1 MRKPLFLNNK
11 GSMLMQVMTVTA
23 VISIGFYFLSDY
35 VIAQKQQIG
44 KTINAVNLRFALNS
58 TMDYVL
64 FGMRQ
69 KYCFTDDDLLMNA
82 PTDQC
87 NLVHTGSVERLIM
100 SNDQANFIIQLI
112 NSGTNV
118 GPVDKANLPLKSIS
132 RYLRIDNAT
141 TVHPLFSVLQSLK
154 YVKDETTGK
163 AIKVDGVSVSL
174 TRDESGYL
182 PQAGREVYL
191 KATISLKSSKTATSA
206 ISIGTTPLTLTSQI
220 VIYPREVGSFA
231 LMIAKD
237 LHLDK
242 SYNAPMDTG
251 DAAFHMFSSKSA
263 SGGGQGLVFL
273 SPVFVNQD
281 IYLPPD
287 TRAAGSTASY
297 NGAYS
302 AVTFADRVYL
312 GNGWIRNSDGG
323 LFVPRSSGNMTDRFW
338 SDIPTFGG
346 FLRGIEN
353 DGGLDRGLQVF
364 GKVISGSSPDSNL
377 MSQCIER
384 SQNMSS
390 STYLYKSQLAAT
402 LKDDNTN
409 NFRYRLFVDKKNEFV
424 GQENPRVNP
433 DVSKFGA
440 GTATRKNSSG
450 GIIMKLSFILGSRIM
465 TAQMTATSTL
475 TVTPEVGSPEL
486 KSQLQAAMKTAQTS
500 LTAAKDKLT
509 TYNNNLSTAQASLA
523 AAKKALSTEEAK
535 PVMPTPT
542 PTPVPTATPT
552 PTPNLNIT
560 PTPSPSPSPTVTPDG
575 SSSSSTSSTPS
586 TESSVAADSSPSPS
600 PSATVPTATST
611 PVVMVSPT
619 PTPTPVPKGYYQ
631 DPDLIASLKAQISA
645 LQTTISQLQN
655 TDIPNQQDVVTSADK
670 AVLQAQKDL
679 SIFDNPPQF
688 VIQMSPVYSRWGTFD
703 DRVDMQITA
712 TNVQNLLDA
721 KGNLI
726 KPSIGILGYDATYY
740 NEQPIKNPAN
750 PNLLRFLNFN
760 FTANKSILDA
770 PDSMSE
776 TSSSGN
782 LAGVAEDETDYAHL
796 DVLCE
801 EARSAAASQ
810 SFGGASWNVDFSGAT
825 RSSWNFAGDSSSVLG
840 HDPVFDKT
848 LTLDSGA
855 DGVFKVYSIAK
866 ECVIQASANLITG
879 FYTCDSLRIE
889 ARQKPLRIIGT
900 FIVGKLSIDP
910 SAYKAGITW
919 SSIYH
924 PQVTQ
929 ELRAVGVLKSVS
941 GASCN
946 APKNPIWHPKPSVQE
961 VADRMSCNV
970 ISLRAK
976 ADPFQWTAVDPDC
989 GLVSGASNTTCKRRL
1004 VRFFVVEQAREGGR

>member
-1 MRKPLFLNNK
+1 MRRPLFFNNK

-64 FGMRQ
+64 YGLRQ
-69 KYCFTDDDLLMNA
+69 KYCFTDDDLLMNSSS
-82 PTDQC
+82 DQC

-100 SNDQANFIIQLI
+100 SNDQANFILQLI
-112 NSGTNV
+112 ASGTNV

-132 RYLRIDNAT
+132 RYIRIDNAT
-141 TVHPLFSVLQSLK
+141 SAHPLFAVLQSLK
-154 YVKDETTGK
+154 SVTDETSGK
-163 AIKVDGVSVSL
+163 IIKVDGVSVTL

-182 PQAGREVYL
+182 PRAGREVYL
-191 KATISLKSSKTATSA
+191 KATISLKTGKSA
-206 ISIGTTPLTLTSQI
+206 SNVIAVGSTPLTLTSQI

-231 LMIAKD
+231 LMVPKD

-242 SYNAPMDTG
+242 NYNSTMDTG
-251 DAAFHMFSSKSA
+251 DVSLHMFSSKA
-263 SGGGQGLVFL
+263 ESGGGQGLVFL

-281 IYLPPD
+281 LYLPPD
-287 TRAAGSTASY
+287 TRSATSSTSSY
-297 NGAYS
+297 NGNYA

-312 GNGWIRNSDGG
+312 GNGWIRNSNGG
-323 LFVPRSSGNMTDRFW
+323 LFVPRSSGNTKDRFW
-338 SDIPTFGG
+338 SDLPTFGG

-353 DGGLDRGLQVF
+353 DGGLDKGLQVF

-377 MSQCIER
+377 MAQCIER

-390 STYLYKSQLAAT
+390 SNYLYKSQLAAT
-402 LKDDNTN
+402 LKDDSN
-409 NFRYRLFVDKKNEFV
+409 NNYRYRLFLDKKNEFV
-424 GQENPRVNP
+424 GQENARSNP
-433 DVSKFGA
+433 DVSNFGS
-440 GTATRKNSSG
+440 GTATRKGSSG
-450 GIIMKLSFILGSRIM
+450 GTIMKISFIVGSKIM
-465 TAQMTATSTL
+465 TAEMTATSTL
-475 TVTPEVGSPEL
+475 TINPEFGSPAL
-486 KSQLQAAMKTAQTS
+486 KAQLQAAVTSAQNS
-500 LTAAKDKLT
+500 LTQAKEKAT
-509 TYNNNLSTAQASLA
+509 TMNSNLSSAQSALS
-523 AAKKALSTEEAK
+523 AAKKALSAELDK
-535 PVMPTPT
+535 PVKPAATPTPAPTPT
-542 PTPVPTATPT
+542 PTA
-552 PTPNLNIT
+552 TPNLNIT
-560 PTPSPSPSPTVTPDG
+560 PTPSPSPSPSPSASPEDG
-575 SSSSSTSSTPS
+575 G
-586 TESSVAADSSPSPS
+586 SSVATEASPSAESTSASPSPTAS
-600 PSATVPTATST
+600 PSST
-611 PVVMVSPT
+611 PVVMVSPS

-631 DPDLIASLKAQISA
+631 DPDLIASLKSQIQT
-645 LQTTISQLQN
+645 LQATITQLQD
-655 TDIPNQQDVVTSADK
+655 TDIPNQQTVISSADK
-670 AVLQAQKDL
+670 ALQQAKEDL
-679 SIFDNPPQF
+679 SVFDNPPQY
-688 VIQMSPVYSRWGTFD
+688 VIKMSPVYSRWGTFD

-712 TNVQNLLDA
+712 TNVENLIDA
-721 KGNLI
+721 KGNLL
-726 KPSIGILGYDATYY
+726 KPSIGVQAFDATYY
-740 NEQPIKNPAN
+740 NGAPIKNPAN
-750 PNLLRFLNFN
+750 TNLLRYLNFGY
-760 FTANKSILDA
+760 TADRSILDA
-770 PDSMSE
+770 PDSMSA
-776 TSSSGN
+776 TSTSGK
-782 LAGVAEDETDYAHL
+782 LAGVPEDETDYAHL

-866 ECVIQASANLITG
+866 ECVIAASANLITG

-900 FIVGKLSIDP
+900 FIVGKLQIDP

-929 ELRAVGVLKSVS
+929 ELRAAGVLKSVS
-941 GASCN
+941 GAACGTQNS
-946 APKNPIWHPKPSVQE
+946 PIWHPKPSIQE
-961 VADRMSCNV
+961 VADRMACNV

>member
-1 MRKPLFLNNK
+1 MRKPLFFNNK

-23 VISIGFYFLSDY
+23 VISIGFYFLSDF

-64 FGMRQ
+64 YGLRQ

-100 SNDQANFIIQLI
+100 SNDQANFILQLI
-112 NSGTNV
+112 SSGTNV
-118 GPVDKANLPLKSIS
+118 GPVDKANLPLKSIT
-132 RYLRIDNAT
+132 RYIRIDNAT
-141 TVHPLFSVLQSLK
+141 SAHPLFAVLQSLK
-154 YVKDETTGK
+154 SVTDESSGK
-163 AIKVDGVSVSL
+163 IIKVDGVSVTL

-182 PQAGREVYL
+182 PRAGREVYL
-191 KATISLKSSKTATSA
+191 KATISLKTAKSSTMDITVGS
-206 ISIGTTPLTLTSQI
+206 TPLKLSSQI

-231 LMIAKD
+231 LMVPKN

-242 SYNAPMDTG
+242 TYNATMDTG
-251 DAAFHMFSSKSA
+251 DVSLHMFGSKTD

-281 IYLPPD
+281 LYLPPD
-287 TRAAGSTASY
+287 TRTSSKSTSY
-297 NGAYS
+297 NGSYTP
-302 AVTFADRVYL
+302 VTFADRVYL
-312 GNGWIRNSDGG
+312 GNGWIRNSNGG
-323 LFVPRSSGNMTDRFW
+323 LYVPRSSGDTSDRFW

-353 DGGLDRGLQVF
+353 DGGLDKGLQVF

-377 MSQCIER
+377 MAQCVER

-390 STYLYKSQLAAT
+390 SNYLYKSQLAAT
-402 LKDDNTN
+402 LKDENINDY
-409 NFRYRLFVDKKNEFV
+409 RYRLFLDKKNEFV
-424 GQENPRVNP
+424 GQENARSNP
-433 DVSKFGA
+433 DVSKFGS
-440 GTATRKNSSG
+440 GTATRKGSTG
-450 GIIMKLSFILGSRIM
+450 GTIMKVSFIVGSKTM
-465 TAQMTATSTL
+465 TAEMTATSVL
-475 TVTPEVGSPEL
+475 TVNPEFGSPAL
-486 KSQLQAAMKTAQTS
+486 KSQLQSAVNSAQNNLNLAKDNLVTLNSNLTSAQT
-500 LTAAKDKLT
+500 A
-509 TYNNNLSTAQASLA
+509 LA
-523 AAKKALSTEEAK
+523 AAKKALSAELEK
-535 PVMPTPT
+535 PVKPAATPT
-542 PTPVPTATPT
+542 PTPAPTT
-552 PTPNLNIT
+552 TPNLNIT
-560 PTPSPSPSPTVTPDG
+560 PTPSPSPSASPEGGG
-575 SSSSSTSSTPS
+575 SSGSGGTAVS
-586 TESSVAADSSPSPS
+586 TEASVTSESGSSVASASPSPS
-600 PSATVPTATST
+600 PSLSAT

-631 DPDLIASLKAQISA
+631 DPDLIASLKSQISS
-645 LQTTISQLQN
+645 LQTTIAQLVN
-655 TDIPNQQDVVTSADK
+655 TDITN
-670 AVLQAQKDL
+670 QKDVIASAEKSLQQAKEAL
-679 SIFDNPPQF
+679 SVFDNPPQY
-688 VIQMSPVYSRWGTFD
+688 IIKMSPVYSKWGAYE

-712 TNVQNLLDA
+712 TNVENLIDA
-721 KGNLI
+721 KGNLL
-726 KPSIGILGYDATYY
+726 KPSIGVQAFDATYY
-740 NEQPIKNPAN
+740 NGSPIKNPAN
-750 PNLLRFLNFN
+750 GNLLRYLNFN
-760 FTANKSILDA
+760 YGADKSMLDA
-770 PDSMSE
+770 PDSMSA

-782 LAGVAEDETDYAHL
+782 LAGVPEDETDYAHL

-810 SFGGASWNVDFSGAT
+810 SFGGASWNVDFSGGT

-866 ECVIQASANLITG
+866 ECVIASSANLITG

-900 FIVGKLSIDP
+900 FIVGKLQIDP

-929 ELRAVGVLKSVS
+929 ELRAAGVLKSIS
-941 GASCN
+941 GAACGTQSS
-946 APKNPIWHPKPSVQE
+946 PIWHPLPSIQE
-961 VADRMSCNV
+961 VADRMACNV

>member
-100 SNDQANFIIQLI
+100 SNDQANFILQLI

-132 RYLRIDNAT
+132 RYIRIDNAT
-141 TVHPLFSVLQSLK
+141 SAHPLFAVLQSLK
-154 YVKDETTGK
+154 SVKDEATGK
-163 AIKVDGVSVSL
+163 IIKVDGVSVTLS
-174 TRDESGYL
+174 RDESGYL
-182 PQAGREVYL
+182 PRAGREVYL
-191 KATISLKSSKTATSA
+191 KAVISLKSSKSATGV
-206 ISIGTTPLTLTSQI
+206 ISVGSTPLTLTSQI

-231 LMIAKD
+231 LMVPKD

-242 SYNAPMDTG
+242 TYNAAMDTG
-251 DAAFHMFSSKSA
+251 DTALHMFSSKGE

-287 TRAAGSTASY
+287 TRAASSSSASY

-312 GNGWIRNSDGG
+312 GNGWIRNSNGG

-353 DGGLDRGLQVF
+353 DGGLDKGLQVF
-364 GKVISGSSPDSNL
+364 GKVVSGSSPDSNL

-402 LKDDNTN
+402 LKDENTN
-409 NFRYRLFVDKKNEFV
+409 NYKYRLFVDKKNEFV
-424 GQENPRVNP
+424 GQENARVNP
-433 DVSKFGA
+433 DVSKFGT
-440 GTATRKNSSG
+440 GTATRKGSTG
-450 GIIMKLSFILGSRIM
+450 GIIMKLSFILGSKIM
-465 TAQMTATSTL
+465 TAQMTATSNL
-475 TVTPEVGSPEL
+475 TITPEVGSPEL
-486 KSQLQAAMKTAQTS
+486 KAQLQAAVKSAQTS

-509 TYNNNLSTAQASLA
+509 SYNNNLSTAQSSLA
-523 AAKKALSTEEAK
+523 AAKKALSTEQDK
-535 PVMPTPT
+535 PVKPTPT
-542 PTPVPTATPT
+542 PTPVPTATPS

-560 PTPSPSPSPTVTPDG
+560 PTPSPSPSPTITPDG
-575 SSSSSTSSTPS
+575 GSSSGGSSGATS
-586 TESSVAADSSPSPS
+586 TESSASSEPSS
-600 PSATVPTATST
+600 TVPTATST

-631 DPDLIASLKAQISA
+631 DPDVIANLKSQIQA
-645 LQTTISQLQN
+645 LQTTISQLQD
-655 TDIPNQQDVVTSADK
+655 TDIPNQQDVVSSADK
-670 AVLQAQKDL
+670 AVQQAQKDL
-679 SIFDNPPQF
+679 SVFDNPPQF
-688 VIQMSPVYSRWGTFD
+688 VIQMSPVYSKWGAYE

-726 KPSIGILGYDATYY
+726 KPSIGILAYDATYY

-760 FTANKSILDA
+760 FAANKSILDA

-776 TSSSGN
+776 SSASGK
-782 LAGVAEDETDYAHL
+782 LAGVAEDDTDYAHL

-866 ECVIQASANLITG
+866 ECVIASSANLITG

-900 FIVGKLSIDP
+900 FIVGKLLIDP

-929 ELRAVGVLKSVS
+929 ELRAAGVLKSVS

-961 VADRMSCNV
+961 VADRMACNV

-989 GLVSGASNTTCKRRL
+989 GLISGASNTTCKRRL